1 MHETLNAW
9 NSYVVLLVNDI
20 DISRQAHS
28 LAGLHV
34 ITDFQIKFY
43 QKSNRQV
50 CLEKVY
56 KASKKKKRSFHFLFS
71 FSLLFYFIINIYIQ
85 HVL

>member
-9 NSYVVLLVNDI
+9 NSYVVLLVNDV

-56 KASKKKKRSFHFLFS
+56 KASKKKKGRFIFFFLF
-71 FSLLFYFIINIYIQ
+71 LYFFI
-85 HVL
+85 L